1 MAKYTKEEKQKA
13 IDLYIRYCKQAT
25 KAIKNLTPLSTLP
38 IGWIEVKD
46 SAILRGLATHRTKSN
61 HMLYLLQPRAPWRT
75 VRRKA
80 SRKKH
85 RIVSGWIALHEE
97 ELYLQWNNA
106 VRNKPLTK
114 IEPLK

>member
-25 KAIKNLTPLSTLP
+25 KAIKNLTQLSTLP
-38 IGWIEVKD
+38 IGWIEVKN
-46 SAILRGLATHRTKSN
+46 SAILRDLATHRTKFN

-80 SRKKH
+80 SRKNNIGLCQVGLHYTK
-85 RIVSGWIALHEE
+85 RNYIFSGTMRSGINL
-97 ELYLQWNNA
+97 
-106 VRNKPLTK
+106 
-114 IEPLK
+114 

>member
-46 SAILRGLATHRTKSN
+46 SAILRGLATHRTKFN

-80 SRKKH
+80 SRKT
-85 RIVSGWIALHEE
+85 V
-97 ELYLQWNNA
+97 
-106 VRNKPLTK
+106 
-114 IEPLK
+114 